1 MKITPMGDRLLIKME
16 EVAQKTASGL
26 YIPQTAQEKTQIGIV
41 EAVGDSADIK
51 VKVGQKVMIEK
62 YAGTPIKIDDNEKI
76 ILKMENILAVID

>member
-41 EAVGDSADIK
+41 EAIGDSADIK